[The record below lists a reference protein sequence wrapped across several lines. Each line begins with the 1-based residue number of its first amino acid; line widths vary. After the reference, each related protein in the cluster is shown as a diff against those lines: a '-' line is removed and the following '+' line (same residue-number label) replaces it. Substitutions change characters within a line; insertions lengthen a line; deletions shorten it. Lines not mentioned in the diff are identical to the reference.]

1 MVAIKLNRFIVKVR
15 LHQKTEFDLFSDIY
29 NTCDLYVPKGTYSA
43 YRADPDWGK
52 FKNIIEEVA
61 TSISDIEVSK
71 TNVYSENGSI
81 IVKGGKLGDTVD
93 IYSVSGS
100 LLHKI
105 KITDDIVRISVAPQS
120 LYIVKTGDRSFK
132 IAL

>member
-1 MVAIKLNRFIVKVR
+1 MPIG
-15 LHQKTEFDLFSDIY
+15 S
-29 NTCDLYVPKGTYSA
+29 YSV
-43 YRADPDWGK
+43 YQADPHWGK
-52 FKNIIEEVA
+52 FTNIIEQVTTA
-61 TSISDIEVSK
+61 IIDIEASK
-71 TNVYSENGSI
+71 TNVYTENGAI

-105 KITDDIVRISVAPQS
+105 KITNEIVRISVAPQS

-132 IAL
+132 IAMQ